1 MKITIKAKEGTE
13 ILTLEDT
20 EIESKEPKDKAFGIR
35 EQGIS
40 VSIGSVTILVDTDE
54 LIRAGK
60 ALQPETFMM

>member
-1 MKITIKAKEGTE
+1 MKITIKAKEGTG
-13 ILTLEDT
+13 ILTLEGT
-20 EIESKEPKDKAFGIR
+20 EIESKDPKDKAFKVR
-35 EQGIS
+35 EQVTS